1 MYIFDVKIQD
11 PLQTAFIK
19 ITYANYLSFFHNKQT
34 WNKQKEVSTKMPI
47 RKNLR
52 VSIFWTIKGLT
63 MMWKHK
69 RIVTSWLFCFCWRP
83 RTRRLESCTSS
94 DICWS
99 DTSRV
104 QLKFPL
110 CLWRKE
116 QDLLNTVWWF
126 FHHHSMTSPCLNQFP
141 LFFFEESNGAT
152 NPYLQ
157 TRTKVFLVASSV
169 PFLHRPY
176 IM

>member
-1 MYIFDVKIQD
+1 MPTTF
-11 PLQTAFIK
+11 L
-19 ITYANYLSFFHNKQT
+19 FFTTNRHETNK
-34 WNKQKEVSTKMPI
+34 KKFPQKCQSERI
-47 RKNLR
+47 LEYQ
-52 VSIFWTIKGLT
+52 FFLTIKGLT

-141 LFFFEESNGAT
+141 LLFFEESNGAT
-152 NPYLQ
+152 NSYLQ